1 MKDALLIHL
10 DADPTTV
17 WWLATDHL
25 GNGIGL
31 PRQDP
36 LTEAARHAT
45 GRRVALLVPA
55 EHCTLVEVRTPLRD
69 RARLLLA
76 LPALVEDRLVGDV
89 ERQHLT
95 PGPLGPDGRCQVLV
109 VERAR
114 VESWLATA
122 RDAGLDPDLVIPDAL
137 CLPRGPILACLA
149 GRILMRAPARLAALA
164 PAAWALAPS
173 LLGATSDLRTL
184 VTPEGAAAAAAAAG
198 AFTAVGVTLREE
210 PIAAVELERIL
221 LRGVEAARDHDLRH
235 GAYRTDRALRERAER
250 WRLPALLALALFGV
264 AALALVTEVGSL
276 LRLRQVQAAALAP
289 LLTQVAP
296 EAVGQPDP
304 RPYLEARMVRHRG
317 VGRQGGLLLD
327 LERTVAALRGIG
339 GAQLVGIDARPGALE
354 FAVRA
359 ADLTGLEA
367 ARAAVEQSLG
377 RAVELR
383 GASSAAGRAEAR
395 LAVVP

>member
-10 DADPTTV
+10 DGEPTTV

-36 LTEAARHAT
+36 LPVAARHAA
-45 GRRVALLVPA
+45 GRRVALLVPS
-55 EHCTLVEVRTPLRD
+55 EHCTLIEVRSPLRD
-69 RARLLLA
+69 RARLQQA
-76 LPALVEDRLVGDV
+76 LPALVEDRLIGDI

-95 PGPLGPDGRCQVLV
+95 PGPIEGDGRCQVLV

-114 VESWLATA
+114 VEAWLGTA
-122 RDAGLDPDLVIPDAL
+122 REVGLDPDRLIPDAF
-137 CLPRGPILACLA
+137 CLPAGPIVVCTA
-149 GRILMRAPARLAALA
+149 GRILIRGPGRVATLA
-164 PAAWALAPS
+164 PAAWALAPA
-173 LLGATSDLRTL
+173 LLGATGELRTL
-184 VTPEGAAAAAAAAG
+184 VTPEGVPAAAAVGGGFAAAG
-198 AFTAVGVTLREE
+198 ATLREE

-221 LRGVEAARDHDLRH
+221 MRGVDAARAFDLRH
-235 GAYRTDRALRERAER
+235 GEFRTARALRERAER
-250 WRLPALLALALFGV
+250 WRLPLVLALALV
-264 AALALVTEVGSL
+264 AIAGLALLAEVGAL
-276 LRLRQVQAAALAP
+276 LRQRQVQAAELAP
-289 LLTQVAP
+289 LLAKVAP

-304 RPYLEARMVRHRG
+304 RPYLEARMARQRG

-327 LERTVAALRGIG
+327 LERTVAALRGVG
-339 GAQLVGIDARPGALE
+339 GAQLVGLDARPGALE

-359 ADLTGLEA
+359 SDLTGLEA

-383 GASSAAGRAEAR
+383 GASSASGRAEAR
-395 LAVVP
+395 LAVAP

>member
-10 DADPTTV
+10 DVDPTKV

-36 LTEAARHAT
+36 LTEAARHAA
-45 GRRVALLVPA
+45 GRRVVLLVPA
-55 EHCTLVEVRTPLRD
+55 EHCTLLEVRAPLRD
-69 RARLLLA
+69 RARLLQA

-95 PGPLGPDGRCQVLV
+95 PGAIGADGRCQVLV

-114 VESWLATA
+114 VESWLADLRA
-122 RDAGLDPDLVIPDAL
+122 AGLDPDLVIPDAL
-137 CLPRGPILACLA
+137 CLPSGPILACLG
-149 GRILMRAPARLAALA
+149 GRMLLRTHERVAALA

-173 LLGATSDLRTL
+173 LLAPVGELRAL
-184 VTPEGAAAAAAAAG
+184 VTPEGASAAAATRPAVAAAG
-198 AFTAVGVTLREE
+198 FAVREDLV
-210 PIAAVELERIL
+210 PTVEFERML
-221 LRGVEAARDHDLRH
+221 MRGVDAARGHDLRH
-235 GAYRTDRALRERAER
+235 GAFRTARALRERAER
-250 WRLPALLALALFGV
+250 WRLPAALALALLAIAAV
-264 AALALVTEVGSL
+264 ALLAEVGTL
-276 LRLRQVQAAALAP
+276 LRQRQVQATALAP
-289 LLTQVAP
+289 LLAQVAP
-296 EAVGQPDP
+296 EAIGQPDP
-304 RPYLEARMVRHRG
+304 RPYLEARLARQRG

-327 LERTVAALRGIG
+327 LERTVVALRGVG

-359 ADLTGLEA
+359 SDLTGLEA

-377 RAVELR
+377 RSVELR

-395 LAVVP
+395 LAVAP